1 MERTAAPGPPRRGT
15 VPVLRNEP
23 GSRAPRGEAPF
34 QCYVFLAWGR
44 ALGADQVCLQSGSSL
59 GCRMRH
65 LLMRTSRQRRGSPAL
80 LIGSDLPSL
89 SRTDLLLAIEGLQEH
104 DLVLGPSMD
113 GGYWL
118 IGMAPTLMQRPE
130 AWPLSGIAWGSNR
143 VLRQTEAKAD
153 AQGLSVE
160 LLRTQQDLDHL
171 SDMRPWLS

>member
-1 MERTAAPGPPRRGT
+1 MQRRLTAHTMAVAGSLSRSGHLDLTLAVSGLAPKAAER
-15 VPVLRNEP
+15 
-23 GSRAPRGEAPF
+23 
-34 QCYVFLAWGR
+34 WGR
-44 ALGADQVCLQSGSSL
+44 ALWADQVCLQSGSSL

-89 SRTDLLLAIEGLQEH
+89 SRIDLLLAIEGLQEH
-104 DLVLGPSMD
+104 DLVLGPSVD

-143 VLRQTEAKAD
+143 VLQQTEAKAD